1 MQWRGSRPSSLL
13 PPTST
18 KRARPTSSDAFSAT
32 AKQVP
37 ARDRSALSE
46 VVQGESGIHP
56 RAGWRWR
63 RRSHEGGMTVLPAD
77 FDTTAAASPDR
88 VPTNDGPGAAD
99 GRVSMP
105 RRMPDQRARTI
116 TLPAT
121 RLPRPSR
128 FQPPPAVA
136 EAAVGGDHVWVP
148 TDEDAFRVAGAAV
161 AAHLIAVRF
170 HQDPGVRVA
179 CEPVPRDQDFG

>member
-1 MQWRGSRPSSLL
+1 
-13 PPTST
+13 
-18 KRARPTSSDAFSAT
+18 
-32 AKQVP
+32 
-37 ARDRSALSE
+37 
-46 VVQGESGIHP
+46 
-56 RAGWRWR
+56 
-63 RRSHEGGMTVLPAD
+63 
-77 FDTTAAASPDR
+77 
-88 VPTNDGPGAAD
+88 
-99 GRVSMP
+99 MP

-179 CEPVPRDQDFG
+179 CEPVPRDQDFGRVLDVHAERVAPERAPHDSEPARPEDANAVPVGSGIVVARAVADHAVGGLSDHEAEVLIPRGGEAKYPGCGVPSQ